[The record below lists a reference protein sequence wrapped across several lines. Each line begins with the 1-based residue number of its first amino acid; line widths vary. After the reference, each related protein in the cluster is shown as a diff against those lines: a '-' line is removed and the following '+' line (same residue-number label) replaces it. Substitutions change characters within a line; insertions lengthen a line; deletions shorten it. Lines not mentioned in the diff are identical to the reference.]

1 MSYNEKEDVVD
12 LNYIKMDGKNEIELL
27 NQEDIEMDKLN
38 ILFLVKEFEDENI
51 GKNLSNYLRQVIP
64 EGPDLFK
71 TNIDYMKQYLKS
83 ITLDKNNLYISINRI
98 LSTDYKEKFIFNQ
111 TNVQDIC
118 KLFCAS
124 LNEIKKYKIYNYKD
138 FKEAID
144 KLDFSKYD
152 FFKIY
157 SNDEYLKYK
166 ERNDINSL
174 QSKSTTFS
182 SFSAQIKDLYDEK
195 ISNENNLLNGLN
207 RYHNEQKGIYYIDN
221 ESIECSFFLNNNY
234 IDYNFREEE
243 NRTILSKECF
253 LYPKK
258 NINID
263 KTELPIELILLLYKL
278 KNVETLIFQAQNI
291 DEQLIK
297 MIIFILINIEWLFTS
312 GIKEVKFD
320 LGNDDLQIGMNEI
333 YKERTFEFYHNY
345 KKERS
350 LVFNPD
356 GYKSR
361 TINLWEPEADI
372 FFENIQKDDNK
383 KVEFLYNIQS
393 HEKTSSF
400 DNHLCNIYNEFGNL
414 TQLKYIKPFIQPIK
428 DNNNQFEKNE
438 FDDFSI
444 IDNDDLL
451 IGDLDKIDNDVI
463 SLRYSKTFNQKN
475 NLPNL
480 NPDINNKDDKKKT
493 TSKIITNFTIKYK
506 DYFELIAIYSY
517 FFTKSLKDLNKLCLY
532 FNSSYNYEFFL
543 LFNMKLNFD
552 QSNFLILANK
562 IGNLTV
568 AEFSFNSLYDKS
580 FEYILKIINK
590 NLLLKSLKIS
600 LFSPDINYFE
610 ESLFNLCSSKRI
622 SLTKLFEEKKE
633 FEIKF
638 NHNKEI
644 KMVDFILTEK
654 LFNSFSTNLYNFL
667 NILNLLDQL
676 EELIIRLD
684 IPLSL
689 MNNEKYIILI
699 IKFIL
704 NLLISLSFN
713 NNIIHTFKILAP
725 NLEFNCDTKPYIR
738 QFFKE
743 LLPVDDKFEKDWEE
757 KIKNEKYKLER
768 MRIEEKEKE
777 NKLKENQ
784 EENRLLKKLDN
795 KEASPNSIK
804 NDNDN
809 CLYRIEG
816 NLEQAHNTKF
826 NSNGNDSKI
835 QKEAKEKRTNSVDN
849 VKSENPQEIY
859 SNMKLQNITLQLKIY
874 ELPEIFNICL
884 INNLSGLKYINLGT
898 FDEITFIGFMMSY
911 KMTYDKLNNL
921 TILKIGL
928 GISVTSYENLET
940 YILDYINLNPPNI
953 EEKFLFSNLKL
964 INEKK
969 MEELFNLVY
978 FKATVNKLVVQIS
991 NENIHI
997 LTKVSFK
1004 YISESKTSM
1013 LSFIILMEKPEFLK
1027 LRVANIL
1034 DCLSSFYEKK
1044 KNRAIICK

>member
-1 MSYNEKEDVVD
+1 M
-12 LNYIKMDGKNEIELL
+12 
-27 NQEDIEMDKLN
+27 
-38 ILFLVKEFEDENI
+38 FF
-51 GKNLSNYLRQVIP
+51 
-64 EGPDLFK
+64 
-71 TNIDYMKQYLKS
+71 
-83 ITLDKNNLYISINRI
+83 IS
-98 LSTDYKEKFIFNQ
+98 
-111 TNVQDIC
+111 
-118 KLFCAS
+118 
-124 LNEIKKYKIYNYKD
+124 
-138 FKEAID
+138 
-144 KLDFSKYD
+144 
-152 FFKIY
+152 
-157 SNDEYLKYK
+157 
-166 ERNDINSL
+166 
-174 QSKSTTFS
+174 
-182 SFSAQIKDLYDEK
+182 
-195 ISNENNLLNGLN
+195 
-207 RYHNEQKGIYYIDN
+207 
-221 ESIECSFFLNNNY
+221 
-234 IDYNFREEE
+234 
-243 NRTILSKECF
+243 
-253 LYPKK
+253 KK
-258 NINID
+258 NIKID
-263 KTELPIELILLLYKL
+263 KTELPIELILLLCKF
-278 KNVETLIFQAQNI
+278 KNVETLVFQAQNI
-291 DEQLIK
+291 DEQFIK
-297 MIIFILINIEWLFTS
+297 MVIFILINIEWLFKK

-400 DNHLCNIYNEFGNL
+400 DNNLCNIYNEFGNL
-414 TQLKYIKPFIQPIK
+414 TQLKYIKPFIQHIK
-428 DNNNQFEKNE
+428 DNIYQFEKKE

-444 IDNDDLL
+444 IDNDVLL
-451 IGDLDKIDNDVI
+451 IGDLNKIDNDEI

-475 NLPNL
+475 KLTNL
-480 NPDINNKDDKKKT
+480 NADINNSNNKKKT
-493 TSKIITNFTIKYK
+493 TSNIIMYFIYKYK

-517 FFTKSLKDLNKLCLY
+517 FFTKNLKDINKLCLY

-543 LFNMKLNFD
+543 LFNMKLNVD

-562 IGNLTV
+562 IRNLTV

-600 LFSPDINYFE
+600 FFTPDINYFE

-644 KMVDFILTEK
+644 KMIDFILTEK
-654 LFNSFSTNLYNFL
+654 LFNSFSTNLYNFF
-667 NILNLLDQL
+667 NILNLLDHL

-704 NLLISLSFN
+704 NLFISLSFN

-725 NLEFNCDTKPYIR
+725 NLEFNCDSKPYIR

-743 LLPVDDKFEKDWEE
+743 LLPVDEKFENDWEE
-757 KIKNEKYKLER
+757 KIKNEKDKLG
-768 MRIEEKEKE
+768 KEKE
-777 NKLKENQ
+777 EDKLKENK
-784 EENRLLKKLDN
+784 EENQFLIKLDN
-795 KEASPNSIK
+795 KASHISNNS
-804 NDNDN
+804 DNDF
-809 CLYRIEG
+809 YSIEG
-816 NLEQAHNTKF
+816 NSEQAHNKKVNTNEIEVKT
-826 NSNGNDSKI
+826 
-835 QKEAKEKRTNSVDN
+835 QKEEKGKRTNSVDDIIN
-849 VKSENPQEIY
+849 ENQQEIN
-859 SNMKLQNITLQLKIY
+859 SNMKLNSITLQLKIY

-898 FDEITFIGFMMSY
+898 FDEITFIGFMISY

-978 FKATVNKLVVQIS
+978 FKATVNKLLVQIS

>member
-1 MSYNEKEDVVD
+1 MSYNEKEEIEE

-27 NQEDIEMDKLN
+27 SKEDIEMDKLN

-51 GKNLSNYLRQVIP
+51 GKNLSNYLKEVIP

-71 TNIDYMKQYLKS
+71 TNLDYMKQYLKP
-83 ITLDKNNLYISINRI
+83 IILDKNNLYISINRI
-98 LSTDYKEKFIFNQ
+98 LSIDYKEKFILNQ

-118 KLFCAS
+118 KLLCTS

-138 FKEAID
+138 FREAID
-144 KLDFSKYD
+144 IIDFSKYD

-157 SNDEYLKYK
+157 SNEDYLKNKNK
-166 ERNDINSL
+166 EKNDINSS

-182 SFSAQIKDLYDEK
+182 SFSTQIKDIYDEK
-195 ISNENNLLNGLN
+195 GSNENNLLIDLN

-221 ESIECSFFLNNNY
+221 ESTVCSFLLNNDY

-243 NRTILSKECF
+243 NRTILTKECF
-253 LYPKK
+253 LYPIKNN
-258 NINID
+258 NIN
-263 KTELPIELILLLYKL
+263 KTELPIELILLLYKFQ
-278 KNVETLIFQAQNI
+278 NVETLIFQAQNI
-291 DEQLIK
+291 DEQFIR
-297 MIIFILINIEWLFTS
+297 MVVFILINIEWLFIS

-320 LGNDDLQIGMNEI
+320 LGNDAIQIGMNEI
-333 YKERTFEFYHNY
+333 YMERASEFYQNY
-345 KKERS
+345 KKERN
-350 LVFNPD
+350 LVFNPND
-356 GYKSR
+356 YKSR
-361 TINLWEPEADI
+361 TINLWEPETDI
-372 FFENIQKDDNK
+372 FFENIQKEDNK
-383 KVEFLYNIQS
+383 KIEFLYNIQPN
-393 HEKTSSF
+393 ETTSSF

-428 DNNNQFEKNE
+428 DNIYQVEKNE

-451 IGDLDKIDNDVI
+451 IGDLNKLDNDAQ
-463 SLRYSKTFNQKN
+463 NN
-475 NLPNL
+475 NLPNP
-480 NPDINNKDDKKKT
+480 NPDINNNKNNKKT
-493 TSKIITNFTIKYK
+493 TSKIITQFTIQNKNFF
-506 DYFELIAIYSY
+506 DLIAIYSY
-517 FFTKSLKDLNKLCLY
+517 FFTKSLKDLKKLCLY

-562 IGNLTV
+562 IRSLTV

-600 LFSPDINYFE
+600 FFSPDINYFE
-610 ESLFNLCSSKRI
+610 ESLFNVCSSKRI
-622 SLTKLFEEKKE
+622 SLKKLFGEKKE

-638 NHNKEI
+638 NHNEEI
-644 KMVDFILTEK
+644 KMIDFILTEK
-654 LFNSFSTNLYNFL
+654 LFNSFSTNLYNFF
-667 NILNLLDQL
+667 NILNLLNQL

-699 IKFIL
+699 IKLIL
-704 NLLISLSFN
+704 NLFISLSFKD
-713 NNIIHTFKILAP
+713 NIIHTFKILAP
-725 NLEFNCDTKPYIR
+725 NLEFNCASKPYIR

-743 LLPVDDKFEKDWEE
+743 LFPADEKFEKEWEE
-757 KIKNEKYKLER
+757 KIKNEKAKFDK
-768 MRIEEKEKE
+768 MRKQEKE
-777 NKLKENQ
+777 NNLK
-784 EENRLLKKLDN
+784 DN
-795 KEASPNSIK
+795 KESYSNSSNN
-804 NDNDN
+804 NDF
-809 CLYRIEG
+809 CSKEI
-816 NLEQAHNTKF
+816 NLEQDYRKKLNSIENDNTMGKDAR
-826 NSNGNDSKI
+826 NKGENAMDDSI
-835 QKEAKEKRTNSVDN
+835 N
-849 VKSENPQEIY
+849 ENPQEIS
-859 SNMKLQNITLQLKIY
+859 SNIKLYNITLQLKIY

-911 KMTYDKLNNL
+911 QRIYYKFNNL
-921 TILKIGL
+921 TTLKIGL
-928 GISVTSYENLET
+928 GISVSSYENLET

-964 INEKK
+964 VNEKK
-969 MEELFNLVY
+969 MEELFYLVY
-978 FKATVNKLVVQIS
+978 FKAVVNKLVIQIS

-1004 YISESKTSM
+1004 YISESRTAM
-1013 LSFIILMEKPEFLK
+1013 LSLMILMEKPEFLK
-1027 LRVANIL
+1027 LRVANVL

-1044 KNRAIICK
+1044 KNRAMICK

>member
-1 MSYNEKEDVVD
+1 MSYDEKEEVVD

-27 NQEDIEMDKLN
+27 SQEDIEMDKLN

-64 EGPDLFK
+64 EGSDLFK
-71 TNIDYMKQYLKS
+71 TNLDYMKQYLKS
-83 ITLDKNNLYISINRI
+83 IILDKNNLYISINRI

-111 TNVQDIC
+111 ENVQDIC
-118 KLFCAS
+118 KLLCSSFK
-124 LNEIKKYKIYNYKD
+124 EIKKYKISNYKD

-144 KLDFSKYD
+144 KLDFTKYD

-157 SNDEYLKYK
+157 SNDDYLKNK
-166 ERNDINSL
+166 ERNDKNSL

-182 SFSAQIKDLYDEK
+182 SYSAQIKDLFDEYNL
-195 ISNENNLLNGLN
+195 NENNLLIELN
-207 RYHNEQKGIYYIDN
+207 RYHNEPKGIYYIDN
-221 ESIECSFFLNNNY
+221 ESSVCSFFLNNNY

-243 NRTILSKECF
+243 NIKILTKECF
-253 LYPKK
+253 LYPEK
-258 NINID
+258 NININ

-278 KNVETLIFQAQNI
+278 KNVETLIFQVQNI
-291 DEQLIK
+291 DEQFIK
-297 MIIFILINIEWLFTS
+297 MAIFILINIEWLFTS

-320 LGNDDLQIGMNEI
+320 LGNDDLQIGMSEI
-333 YKERTFEFYHNY
+333 YKERTYEFYQYH

-361 TINLWEPEADI
+361 TINLWEPETDI

-428 DNNNQFEKNE
+428 DKINQFEKNE

-451 IGDLDKIDNDVI
+451 IGDLNKIDNDII
-463 SLRYSKTFNQKN
+463 SLRHSKSLYQKN
-475 NLPNL
+475 NLPNF
-480 NPDINNKDDKKKT
+480 NQDINNSNNKKKT
-493 TSKIITNFTIKYK
+493 TSKIITNFTIQYK

-517 FFTKSLKDLNKLCLY
+517 FFTKNLKDLNKLCLY

-600 LFSPDINYFE
+600 FFTPDINYFE
-610 ESLFNLCSSKRI
+610 QSLFNLCSSKRI

-638 NHNKEI
+638 NHNEEM
-644 KMVDFILTEK
+644 KMIDFILTEK
-654 LFNSFSTNLYNFL
+654 LFNSFSTNIYNFF
-667 NILNLLDQL
+667 NILNLLNQL
-676 EELIIRLD
+676 EEFIIRLD

-704 NLLISLSFN
+704 NLFISLSFN

-725 NLEFNCDTKPYIR
+725 NLEFNCDNKPYIR
-738 QFFKE
+738 KFFKE
-743 LLPVDDKFEKDWEE
+743 LLPVDEKFEKSWEE
-757 KIKNEKYKLER
+757 KIKNEKDKLER
-768 MRIEEKEKE
+768 MKMEEKE
-777 NKLKENQ
+777 NKLNDNKEGNQ
-784 EENRLLKKLDN
+784 VLKKLNN
-795 KEASPNSIK
+795 KEDSPNLSK
-804 NDNDN
+804 N
-809 CLYRIEG
+809 EG
-816 NLEQAHNTKF
+816 NLKQTHSEKF
-826 NSNGNDSKI
+826 NSNENDAKK
-835 QKEAKEKRTNSVDN
+835 QKEDKRKRTNSIDDVIN
-849 VKSENPQEIY
+849 ENLQEIN
-859 SNMKLQNITLQLKIY
+859 SNMKLNNITLQLKIY

-884 INNLSGLKYINLGT
+884 INNLNGLKYINLGT
-898 FDEITFIGFMMSY
+898 FDEITFIGFMISY
-911 KMTYDKLNNL
+911 KGIYHKLNNL
-921 TILKIGL
+921 TTLKIGL
-928 GISVTSYENLET
+928 GISVTSYEDLES

-964 INEKK
+964 INEEK
-969 MEELFNLVY
+969 MEELFYLVY
-978 FKATVNKLVVQIS
+978 FKAIVNKLVIQIS
-991 NENIHI
+991 NKNIHM

-1004 YISESKTSM
+1004 YISESRTAM
-1013 LSFIILMEKPEFLK
+1013 LSLMILMEKPEFIK
-1027 LRVANIL
+1027 LRVGKVL
-1034 DCLSSFYEKK
+1034 ECLSSFYEKK